1 MKYFLFLLIFL
12 AFQGCNFNKEGNT
25 GKLKKKAIMAAEN
38 YASENVKLK
47 TRKVFE
53 NGMIAI
59 GDETKMYVID
69 PGKVWVGRIDD
80 DANEDV
86 IMTLDVFT
94 QGYQNTSEQ
103 LILISRQG
111 VLMLNK
117 ALESDMKILK
127 LEDGKI
133 VAEVPEHSRNSP
145 LFNCPSCREVVI
157 FHYDKGNLVK
167 AE

>member
-1 MKYFLFLLIFL
+1 MKYLLILLIPL
-12 AFQGCNFNKEGNT
+12 AIQGCNSQEDNA
-25 GKLKKKAIMAAEN
+25 GKLKKKAITAAEN
-38 YASENVKLK
+38 YATENVKLK

-80 DANEDV
+80 DVSEDV

-94 QGYQNTSEQ
+94 GGYQNTSEQ
-103 LILISRQG
+103 LILISQAG
-111 VLMLNK
+111 KLMLNK
-117 ALESDMKILK
+117 TLESDMKILK
-127 LEDGKI
+127 LEDRKI

-145 LFNCPSCREVVI
+145 LFNCPSCREVVT
-157 FHYDKGNLVK
+157 FLYDKGNLVK